1 MSTFAGTARY
11 YRLYRPG
18 IPAEAVQLLRAE
30 VEHLAPPRR
39 LLDLGT
45 GTGQVPAALHE
56 AFTEIDAVE
65 PDADMVAQ
73 ADTALHL
80 MIQDPPLRLHRQR
93 AEDFTPPYPG
103 WRADV
108 VTICRAFGWMDQE
121 AVLKKLGTCVS
132 STGVVAVMSDGSP
145 WTDAR
150 SLWAGALRE
159 LVQQFL
165 GARRPAGGQTCTHH
179 DRSSAQV
186 LTESAFSQVSEHC
199 IALKRVWTPEQVIG
213 FLYSTSFAARPL
225 FGEAI
230 EEFEEEATTL
240 LEQYTAGGPLLEE
253 VEFQVVL
260 ARRRSRPSRPAPA
273 SPLRAVHGPGHG

>member
-18 IPAEAVQLLRAE
+18 IPAEAVQLLTAE
-30 VEHLAPPRR
+30 TEHLAPPRR

-65 PDADMVAQ
+65 PDAGMVAQ

-80 MIQDPPLRLHRQR
+80 MIQDPPLRLHHQR

-103 WRADV
+103 WRADL
-108 VTICRAFGWMDQE
+108 VTICRAFGWMDQQ
-121 AVLKKLGTCVS
+121 AVLKKLNTYVS
-132 STGVVAVMSDGSP
+132 STGVVAVMDDGSP
-145 WTDAR
+145 WTDA
-150 SLWAGALRE
+150 LRE
-159 LVQQFL
+159 LVHHFL
-165 GARRPAGGQTCTHH
+165 GTRRRAGGQTCAHH
-179 DRSSAQV
+179 DKPYTQV
-186 LTESAFSQVSEHC
+186 LTESEFSQVSEHC

-213 FLYSTSFAARPL
+213 YLYSTSFAARPL

-240 LEQYTAGGPLLEE
+240 LEQYTDGGPLLEE